1 MVLRFASWGEKA
13 SDIKIPSVQFS
24 TPKFDWRELQRWGT
38 SESRLPPR
46 SQVLFREPTAWE
58 RYRCP
63 ITSFLLAL
71 LVQSGM
77 ITWMLVERFRRR
89 RAETRSRKLSLE
101 VIHLNRAAEAGALS
115 ASFAHDLGQP
125 TLTIA
130 LSAHRAENL
139 LKNGPELGK
148 IKKAVIDITR
158 ANDHAAAIIKQFRK
172 LLKRRSDPEIQQE
185 TDLNAVIADALSILS
200 TEANH
205 RQVVLV
211 AEGHKGPLLVRAD
224 PIHVLQVLLN
234 LATNAMD
241 AMADNPSDT
250 RRVAIRTAMR
260 ADSKVEVVVSDSGPG
275 IPERVIDEIFDT
287 FYTTKQHGTGLGL
300 SIARTI
306 VDTYGGKIWA
316 ENCAQGGAAFH
327 FTIPLSTDMPAQRKA
342 SRQSSARVHAGA

>member
-1 MVLRFASWGEKA
+1 MHRSACGCLCPTPPTTALRQHPMVLRFASWGEKA

-38 SESRLPPR
+38 SESPLPPR

-58 RYRCP
+58 RYRWP

-101 VIHLNRAAEAGALS
+101 VIHLNRPSEAGALS

-148 IKKAVIDITR
+148 IKKAVI
-158 ANDHAAAIIKQFRK
+158 
-172 LLKRRSDPEIQQE
+172 
-185 TDLNAVIADALSILS
+185 
-200 TEANH
+200 
-205 RQVVLV
+205 
-211 AEGHKGPLLVRAD
+211 
-224 PIHVLQVLLN
+224 
-234 LATNAMD
+234 
-241 AMADNPSDT
+241 
-250 RRVAIRTAMR
+250 
-260 ADSKVEVVVSDSGPG
+260 
-275 IPERVIDEIFDT
+275 
-287 FYTTKQHGTGLGL
+287 
-300 SIARTI
+300 
-306 VDTYGGKIWA
+306 
-316 ENCAQGGAAFH
+316 
-327 FTIPLSTDMPAQRKA
+327 
-342 SRQSSARVHAGA
+342 